1 SRRRTRTYSPSADER
16 FDSPSDSEN
25 DESLDEF
32 EMHRIKP
39 HEKTGIVFD
48 FSSERA
54 ARWATAINL
63 PEGLYNSEEQDLFF
77 RLAMRGFEPLVPQ
90 LWRHDFPTL
99 PESLYPPTSG
109 PSFRPLFQVRRSSNL
124 YATKALANLFNVGG
138 RVRDCDILGQR
149 PEKVIKA
156 AIKQYFRWAL
166 FDADLHTTD
175 DSIPVYAVY
184 AQRKGETTL
193 QAVRRLNR
201 RLRYLTAKY
210 HEALGLTQ
218 GPTQT
223 EEPEPQE
230 QIHDS
235 IETPRSFPLLMGFII
250 CGPIVAIVTHST
262 DPQEAEASFDGKFI
276 SQFDLSERGQ
286 DVWNSLAIAIA
297 VMHTRRTMI
306 GLAEK
311 GLGGFTFFD
320 TAQPAS
326 D

>member
-1 SRRRTRTYSPSADER
+1 
-16 FDSPSDSEN
+16 
-25 DESLDEF
+25 
-32 EMHRIKP
+32 MHRIKP

-63 PEGLYNSEEQDLFF
+63 PEGLYNHEEQDLFF

-166 FDADLHTTD
+166 FDADLHTTE
-175 DSIPVYAVY
+175 DSIPVYAIY
-184 AQRKGETTL
+184 AQKEGETTL
-193 QAVRRLNR
+193 QAVQRLNR
-201 RLRYLTAKY
+201 RLRYLTLKY
-210 HEALGLTQ
+210 HEALGMAQ
-218 GPTQT
+218 EGPMQDG
-223 EEPEPQE
+223 EPTPTG
-230 QIHDS
+230 DP
-235 IETPRSFPLLMGFII
+235 TPRSFPLLMGFII

-306 GLAEK
+306 RLAEQ
-311 GLGGFTFFD
+311 GLGGFTFYD

>member
-1 SRRRTRTYSPSADER
+1 MY
-16 FDSPSDSEN
+16 
-25 DESLDEF
+25 
-32 EMHRIKP
+32 RIKP
-39 HEKTGIVFD
+39 QEKTGIVFD

-99 PESLYPPTSG
+99 PESLYPPTSA

-201 RLRYLTAKY
+201 RLRYLTSKY
-210 HEALGLTQ
+210 HKALGLTQ

-223 EEPEPQE
+223 EAPVQTEDQDPMQIAEPEPEPQE

-326 D
+326 DRDL